1 MSDTKTK
8 TTKPNILKSAC
19 AGDVVI
25 CIGKAS
31 KTKPPRG
38 VTVWNI
44 DGEEK
49 TEHGDRYAI
58 AKLTPADLYDLG
70 WIRRK

>member
-1 MSDTKTK
+1 MGDTKPK
-8 TTKPNILKSAC
+8 TTKTNILKGAS

-38 VTVWNI
+38 VSVWHI
-44 DGEEK
+44 DGKEQ

-58 AKLTPADLYDLG
+58 AKLSPADLYDLG

>member
-1 MSDTKTK
+1 MSEGKAKAKQT
-8 TTKPNILKSAC
+8 NVLKGAC

-38 VTVWNI
+38 VTVWHI
-44 DGEEK
+44 EGEET
-49 TEHGDRYAI
+49 TEHGDRYSI